1 MPIYGIAVNSTSDPL
16 YWVRVILASNKGTLM
31 ELGVAPLMTAGM
43 IMQLLAGSKLIEYNP
58 SLKEDKEVFNTLQK
72 CKSFVFCFVASFSLY

>member
-1 MPIYGIAVNSTSDPL
+1 MPIYGIAVNSSADPL

-43 IMQLLAGSKLIEYNP
+43 VMQLLAGSKLIEYDPN
-58 SLKEDKEVFNTLQK
+58 LKEDKELFNIIQK
-72 CKSFVFCFVASFSLY
+72 CKSGNDF